1 MCSKLH
7 KDLGKP
13 ALLSLRLGKTK
24 ITKHNHI
31 FYLNDTQLSGLEF
44 TGDRA
49 NGNDS
54 HAISMF
60 QEKFDTFRTTQ
71 IH

>member
-24 ITKHNHI
+24 ITKHNHV
-31 FYLNDTQLSGLEF
+31 FYLNNTQLSGIEF
-44 TGDRA
+44 TG
-49 NGNDS
+49 
-54 HAISMF
+54 H
-60 QEKFDTFRTTQ
+60 
-71 IH
+71 